1 MVRTQRFIGIILT
14 SLFSMKSTPLE
25 TNKQKI
31 ENKLFFFHI
40 VPAHTSFGDFQV
52 PSLILILVLMTLDCC
67 FCCKSHLAKQ
77 QLIKI

>member
-31 ENKLFFFHI
+31 ENKLFFSTLCQPIHPLGI
-40 VPAHTSFGDFQV
+40 SQV